1 MKDLVSNLFILSFL
15 LAYTVVFI
23 LLLQWMVRRWWEGR
37 RKRINR
43 ARHPVAQVASELPTG
58 ELSPSRIRSP
68 LSTVPRLTQWPKELT
83 IWK

>member
-37 RKRINR
+37 QRRQGR
-43 ARHPVAQVASELPTG
+43 AWHHEADVASK
-58 ELSPSRIRSP
+58 SPAARLTLDHAPSP
-68 LSTVPRLTQWPKELT
+68 LSTTPRPT
-83 IWK
+83 